1 MNEEMNI
8 GEGGVSPYSP
18 PEAYNPPKVDE
29 EVPYENMHPFL
40 QSLRDEHDAFT
51 KELSK
56 FEETLDMM
64 QNGKVDREIDKRL
77 QAFFEYFDEEI
88 REHNLKEEKVFFPL
102 VSDMMDKDGN
112 HSKGKDDFNA
122 IDILEDEHIKFIQM
136 TAIVF
141 NFFAL
146 FSRIPDEKSRIII
159 LDAAI
164 AESRALVELLKVH
177 IFRED
182 NIVFIYAHNNLSK
195 EDFEKIELQSKEK
208 KHVN

>member
-1 MNEEMNI
+1 LNEEEIDI
-8 GEGGVSPYSP
+8 GNNGISPYAP
-18 PEAYNPPKVDE
+18 PEAYAPPKVDE
-29 EVPYENMHPFL
+29 EVPYEDMHPFL
-40 QSLRDEHDAFT
+40 QELRDEHDAFT
-51 KELSK
+51 KKLSE
-56 FEETLDMM
+56 FEETLNMM

-77 QAFFEYFDEEI
+77 QDFFEYFDEEI
-88 REHNLKEEKVFFPL
+88 REHNLKEEKDFFPL
-102 VSDMMDKDGN
+102 ISNMMDKDGN

-164 AESRALVELLKVH
+164 AESKALVELLKVH
-177 IFRED
+177 IYREE
-182 NIVFIYAHNNLSK
+182 NIVFIYAHNNLIK
-195 EDFEKIELQSKEK
+195 RKL
-208 KHVN
+208 